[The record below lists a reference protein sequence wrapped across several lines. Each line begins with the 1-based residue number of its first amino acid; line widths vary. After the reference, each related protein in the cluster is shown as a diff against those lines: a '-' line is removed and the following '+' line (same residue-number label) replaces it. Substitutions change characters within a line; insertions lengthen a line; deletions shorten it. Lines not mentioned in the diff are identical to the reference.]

1 MNNERL
7 RKRVKAIHAFQNV
20 KYKEI
25 AEFMEMSAS
34 SFGNWLNAYYDFGD
48 KKLSKLEDLLNNLEE

>member
-1 MNNERL
+1 MNNEKL
-7 RKRVKAIHAFQNV
+7 RKRVKGIHAFQNV

-34 SFGNWLNAYYDFGD
+34 SFGNWLNGYYNFGD
-48 KKLSKLEDLLNNLEE
+48 SKLSRLENILNNLEE